1 MHNIPITI
9 YCVSAVV
16 QCEIPGVAGRC
27 QISKM
32 SNSILTREGG
42 GGYHMKVATLG
53 TDTDNYSNYTLDK
66 FHVRLP

>member
-32 SNSILTREGG
+32 SNSILTREGEG
-42 GGYHMKVATLG
+42 GGEGGVAG
-53 TDTDNYSNYTLDK
+53 FGD
-66 FHVRLP
+66 RG

>member
-1 MHNIPITI
+1 
-9 YCVSAVV
+9 
-16 QCEIPGVAGRC
+16 
-27 QISKM
+27 M
-32 SNSILTREGG
+32 SNIKDVKQYFDEGGGGAEKG